1 MMPSHDKN
9 TLKEMCALYE
19 ITPRALRYYEYIE
32 LLSPEKVG
40 RTRYYGPRE
49 HARIKLILR
58 ARRMEFPLEQIRKWL
73 SLYDSSGQNSEQMQ
87 MLVEN
92 AKDQVNVLNAR
103 IEALQA
109 AVKELKYFEF
119 WAAEKL
125 TQS

>member
-109 AVKELKYFEF
+109 AVKELQDFEF

-125 TQS
+125 AQS